1 MSHKENQ
8 VKKSRHLNQSFQA
21 IFPWQTTYI
30 FLKTQVDFA
39 WSGLEI
45 PVNLPLLQ
53 QGPLMLLITAGSH
66 CLMMLADWKEPFESW
81 ACWVIWPVVHSSAVY
96 NQINITFLLHWQ
108 FNAAITDLPRIV
120 NVCTR
125 FRNELCLICL
135 IYLSFFCAPVEFK
148 LWYLDAPAQKNPFA
162 FIAYRLWHSSPKD
175 ASFFYLH
182 LYFLFLSSI
191 HNFKKIKK
199 NK

>member
-1 MSHKENQ
+1 MSHTENQ

-135 IYLSFFCAPVEFK
+135 IYLSFFFCSCGIQALIFGCSCPKES
-148 LWYLDAPAQKNPFA
+148 LCLHCLQTLAQ
-162 FIAYRLWHSSPKD
+162 LPKGCQ
-175 ASFFYLH
+175 L
-182 LYFLFLSSI
+182 LLFTLVFSI
-191 HNFKKIKK
+191 SKQYP
-199 NK
+199 